1 MSLYQPVT
9 VECQAQK
16 SLTTAASQLSDQ
28 ECTAVFLQADP
39 ANGAN
44 VLIGGENVQVI
55 VLTAGTS
62 LTATILNT
70 NKFYAKMA
78 TGTGNLNIMYFE

>member
-16 SLTTAASQLSDQ
+16 SLTTSPSQLSDQ

-39 ANGAN
+39 ANSTN
-44 VLIGGENVQVI
+44 VLVGGVSVQVI
-55 VLTAGTS
+55 VLTPGTS

-70 NKFYAKMA
+70 NAFYAKMA
-78 TGTGNLNIMYFE
+78 SGTGNLNIMYFE

>member
-1 MSLYQPVT
+1 MSLYQPVN

-16 SLTTAASQLSDQ
+16 ALTTAASQLSDQ

-39 ANGAN
+39 ANSNN
-44 VLIGGENVQVI
+44 VLIGGPNVQVI
-55 VLTAGTS
+55 VLTAGAS

-70 NKFYAKMA
+70 NAFYAKMSS
-78 TGTGNLNIMYFE
+78 GTGNLNIMYFE